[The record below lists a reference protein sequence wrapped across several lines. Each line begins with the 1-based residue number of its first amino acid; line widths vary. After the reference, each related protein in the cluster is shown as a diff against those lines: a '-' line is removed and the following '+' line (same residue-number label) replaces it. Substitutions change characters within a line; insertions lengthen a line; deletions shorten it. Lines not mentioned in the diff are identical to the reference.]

1 MPLPET
7 IAVKYTEEEAEYLSL
22 RPVVRQ
28 TFRIRELLDMIL
40 AVAGKDPAR
49 VQQILR
55 SGTAVFHF
63 YRYWWQGFEVTLD
76 ELAPLLATFPDPQP
90 SRPFCA
96 EECTAVE
103 LQPASGHHAL
113 LIEKKDAAQRNLL
126 RRRSLWDCLLAA
138 ASATSAAG
146 SAKHE
151 DAAPASATP
160 RVSPVA
166 QPLLPVPSGAP
177 RYAGYSYER
186 KADCFLLPLAGA
198 SWPALQ
204 KGLVRTAPRRLRA
217 SLARLPTVTQ
227 AAYFC
232 PRS

>member
-7 IAVKYTEEEAEYLSL
+7 VPVKYTEEEAEYLSL

-40 AVAGKDPAR
+40 AVAGKDAAR

-63 YRYWWQGFEVTLD
+63 YRYWWQGFEATLD

-90 SRPFCA
+90 DRPFRSQ
-96 EECTAVE
+96 ECTAVE
-103 LQPASGHHAL
+103 LRPATGRPAL
-113 LIEKKDAAQRNLL
+113 LIGKKEAAQRNLL
-126 RRRSLWDCLLAA
+126 RRRSLWDSLLAA
-138 ASATSAAG
+138 AAG
-146 SAKHE
+146 FAKHD

-160 RVSPVA
+160 GVSPA
-166 QPLLPVPSGAP
+166 TQPLLGVPSDAP

-186 KADCFLLPLAGA
+186 KADCFVLPLASA

-204 KGLVRTAPRRLRA
+204 KELVRTAPRHLRA
-217 SLARLPTVTQ
+217 TLARLPAVAQ

-232 PRS
+232 PRP

>member
-7 IAVKYTEEEAEYLSL
+7 VPVKYTEEEAEYLSL

-28 TFRIRELLDMIL
+28 TFRLRELLDMIL

-63 YRYWWQGFEVTLD
+63 YRYWWQGLEVTLD
-76 ELAPLLATFPDPQP
+76 ELAPLLATFPEPQP
-90 SRPFCA
+90 NRPFRP
-96 EECTAVE
+96 EECSAVE

-113 LIEKKDAAQRNLL
+113 LIEKKEAARRNLL
-126 RRRSLWDCLLAA
+126 RRRSLWDTLLAA
-138 ASATSAAG
+138 ASTASAAD
-146 SAKHE
+146 AAAHPH
-151 DAAPASATP
+151 AAPAPPAP
-160 RVSPVA
+160 AVSPVA
-166 QPLLPVPSGAP
+166 QPLLAVPSGTP

-186 KADCFLLPLAGA
+186 KADCFLLPLAGT

-204 KGLVRTAPRRLRA
+204 KELVRTAPRRLRA
-217 SLARLPTVTQ
+217 TLARLPAIIQ

-232 PRS
+232 PRP